1 MYTHSIPRTPL
12 IFVPG
17 LFGSMSNVIIPG
29 TGGWS
34 FGVAGIYYEPFVR
47 SLESMGYVL
56 NQTLF
61 IAFYDWRQRIPVSAR
76 MYLTQTIKKAKQKTG
91 ASKVNLIC
99 HSMGGLE
106 ARAYVQSAYY
116 QDDVDQLIQ
125 LCTPNAGSPVYY
137 GYWTGETVEHQTDN
151 HVNVVYLYM
160 KWYLDYLGQL
170 YPTNRL
176 WAVHTFFPSLLDV
189 VPCEAFGDY
198 LLVAGLGPMRFI
210 TYEMMQVKNS
220 FLDEL
225 DAHRHVITSRNIDVT
240 IIAGIEQKTIQ
251 YLRTIQGVEVNYLTS
266 GAVWSPVSSY
276 TGDGNVIVD
285 SAFALDGD
293 KYLIDGDHMQV
304 LFKSYELL
312 RKKLT

>member
-1 MYTHSIPRTPL
+1 MNSMQRTPL
-12 IFVPG
+12 VFVPG

-34 FGVAGIYYEPFVR
+34 FGLAGIYYEPFVCT
-47 SLESMGYVL
+47 LESMGYVL

-61 IAFYDWRQRIPVSAR
+61 IAFYDWRQRIPVSAH
-76 MYLTQTIKKAKQKTG
+76 MYLTQTIEKAKQKTG
-91 ASKVNLIC
+91 ASKVNLVC

-106 ARAYVQSAYY
+106 ARAYVQSTYY

-137 GYWTGETVEHQTDN
+137 GYWTGETVEHQPGT
-151 HVNVVYLYM
+151 HVDVVYLYM
-160 KWYLDYLGQL
+160 KWYLDYLGQF
-170 YPTNRL
+170 YPTNLL
-176 WAVHTFFPSLLDV
+176 WAVQTFFPSLLDA
-189 VPCEAFGDY
+189 VPSEAFGDY
-198 LLVAGLGPMRFI
+198 LIVAGPDSMCFI

-225 DAHRHVITSRNIDVT
+225 DAHSFLIKSRNIDVT

-251 YLRTIQGVEVNYLTS
+251 YLRKVNSLLG

-304 LFKSYELL
+304 LFRSFDLL

>member
-1 MYTHSIPRTPL
+1 MNIMQRTPL
-12 IFVPG
+12 VFVPG
-17 LFGSMSNVIIPG
+17 LFGSMSNLIIPG

-76 MYLTQTIKKAKQKTG
+76 MYLTHTIEKAKQKTG
-91 ASKVNLIC
+91 TSKVNLVC
-99 HSMGGLE
+99 HSMGGLV
-106 ARAYVQSAYY
+106 ARAYVQSTYY
-116 QDDVDQLIQ
+116 QEDVDQLLQ
-125 LCTPNAGSPVYY
+125 LCTPNAGSPVNY
-137 GYWTGETVEHQTDN
+137 GYWTGETVEHQPDT
-151 HVNVVYLYM
+151 HVDVVYMYM
-160 KWYLDYLGQL
+160 KWYLDYLGKL

-176 WAVHTFFPSLLDV
+176 GAVHTFFPSLLDA
-189 VPCEAFGDY
+189 VPSKAFGDY
-198 LLVAGLGPMRFI
+198 LIEAVPDSMHFL
-210 TYEMMQVKNS
+210 TYDLLQVKNS

-225 DAHRHVITSRNIDVT
+225 DAHSHVIKSRNIDVT

-251 YLRTIQGVEVNYLTS
+251 YLRNIQGVAVNSLTG

-276 TGDGNVIVD
+276 TGDGNVIID

-304 LFKSYELL
+304 LFRSYDLL